1 MSRVLR
7 EHSEI
12 RALGIRVSRCGQA
25 RMKEL
30 DRGFA
35 FDWPASAKVSEARQ
49 CAIVSA
55 RELWLRE
62 RAIARER
69 VGVGLSFFPR

>member
-1 MSRVLR
+1 MIGPRQL
-7 EHSEI
+7 
-12 RALGIRVSRCGQA
+12 
-25 RMKEL
+25 K
-30 DRGFA
+30 
-35 FDWPASAKVSEARQ
+35 SAARQ

-69 VGVGLSFFPR
+69 VGVGYRASPRQFNPQTTRARQRAKRSAKGRARARESTSIVE